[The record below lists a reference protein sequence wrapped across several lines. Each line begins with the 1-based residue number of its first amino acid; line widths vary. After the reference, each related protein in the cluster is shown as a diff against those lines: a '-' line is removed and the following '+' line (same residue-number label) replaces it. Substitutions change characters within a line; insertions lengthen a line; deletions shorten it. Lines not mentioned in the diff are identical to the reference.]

1 MGLSPCAQDTL
12 ASLDAQREKAALV
25 RQKQEPILAMDLFA
39 GCGGFTHGR
48 NSRPHQHPPGPFT
61 EAFTCGGGCVDLGL
75 HACEY
80 IKTTHAVE
88 WVASAVKTFRNNR
101 PYVLARQYMVLE
113 MAQLCASCRVFRDTN
128 VLHGDI
134 NALLKHAIERHE
146 EATKTGKKE
155 AMEANQLPPKGAI
168 NFIYCGPPCQG
179 FTGMNRFPKADDVL
193 NSLIATTLSCVDF
206 YRPTYF
212 LLGASMDLLGHR
224 LIRGRGIFSTNI

>member
-1 MGLSPCAQDTL
+1 
-12 ASLDAQREKAALV
+12 
-25 RQKQEPILAMDLFA
+25 
-39 GCGGFTHGR
+39 
-48 NSRPHQHPPGPFT
+48 
-61 EAFTCGGGCVDLGL
+61 
-75 HACEY
+75 
-80 IKTTHAVE
+80 
-88 WVASAVKTFRNNR
+88 
-101 PYVLARQYMVLE
+101 
-113 MAQLCASCRVFRDTN
+113 

-212 LLGASMDLLGHR
+212 LLGASMDLLGR
-224 LIRGRGIFSTNI
+224 LIRGRGIFILIYDSVLSSRFTHVQRMCAAWSTSSWAACRRPRRACPAASSSA

>member
-1 MGLSPCAQDTL
+1 MPSP
-12 ASLDAQREKAALV
+12 
-25 RQKQEPILAMDLFA
+25 
-39 GCGGFTHGR
+39 HGR
-48 NSRPHQHPPGPFT
+48 KCPETGQLSSVYRVVFPPP
-61 EAFTCGGGCVDLGL
+61 
-75 HACEY
+75 
-80 IKTTHAVE
+80 
-88 WVASAVKTFRNNR
+88 
-101 PYVLARQYMVLE
+101 
-113 MAQLCASCRVFRDTN
+113 RDTN

-212 LLGASMDLLGHR
+212 LLGASMDLLGR
-224 LIRGRGIFSTNI
+224 LIRGRGIGILIYDSVLSSRFTCT